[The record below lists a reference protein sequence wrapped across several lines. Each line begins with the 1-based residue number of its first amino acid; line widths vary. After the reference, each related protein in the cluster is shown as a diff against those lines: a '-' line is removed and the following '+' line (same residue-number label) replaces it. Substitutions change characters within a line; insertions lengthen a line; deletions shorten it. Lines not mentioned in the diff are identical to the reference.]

1 MSLSQTILPSFFIT
15 LASFPFLNVLA
26 RKLGIVDKPG
36 GRKTHHEATPLTGGI
51 AIGIGMISMYFFS
64 HDIFMQYWE
73 LLFAGALL
81 MIIGFLDDIYD
92 LSILIRLFFQTM
104 AALIAIYG
112 GDVRIETLGDI
123 LFLGEINLGILSVP
137 ITLFAILTGINALNL
152 CDGVDGLAGG
162 IVLIPLSFLAFLAF
176 HFELR
181 SEFILISYLVS
192 TVCGFL
198 MMNFRFPWR
207 KQARVFLGD
216 AGSTVL
222 GFLLACLLIK
232 ASQGSQ
238 AFIEPVSALWLF
250 AVPLIDTA
258 SVIIKRLIGKRGI
271 FSASR
276 DHLHHLL
283 LTAGLGVTQAVIAIY
298 AITFMAG
305 FIATQLVTLHEAIL
319 FICFGI
325 LLLLYIAIPPSYSFF
340 AKNNAL

>member
-216 AGSTVL
+216 AG
-222 GFLLACLLIK
+222 
-232 ASQGSQ
+232 
-238 AFIEPVSALWLF
+238 
-250 AVPLIDTA
+250 
-258 SVIIKRLIGKRGI
+258 
-271 FSASR
+271 
-276 DHLHHLL
+276 
-283 LTAGLGVTQAVIAIY
+283 
-298 AITFMAG
+298 
-305 FIATQLVTLHEAIL
+305 
-319 FICFGI
+319 
-325 LLLLYIAIPPSYSFF
+325 
-340 AKNNAL
+340 